1 MLYILGRALSVLCLL
16 AINVSINILWFK
28 VSAILG
34 IAILIAISFVVYK
47 TIVFALEEKKK
58 HASTFNH
65 ELLDRLN

>member
-34 IAILIAISFVVYK
+34 IAILLAISFVVYK
-47 TIVFALEEKKK
+47 TIVFALEKKK

-65 ELLDRLN
+65 EFLDGLN